1 MTDLKVV
8 IALAGILLGGTLP
21 VSAVV
26 ASECLESTAGDQSG
40 SQGSEVVGMV
50 VSVTEDEAGQLSVV
64 VQGAPSQGVRVEA
77 ASDVKVIAVGGDGS
91 AGTPGAS
98 GRK

>member
-1 MTDLKVV
+1 MTDLKIV
-8 IALAGILLGGTLP
+8 IALAGILLGGALP
-21 VSAVV
+21 ASAV
-26 ASECLESTAGDQSG
+26 ASECLESTAADQSG

-50 VSVTEDEAGQLSVV
+50 VSVTEDEAGQLTVV

-77 ASDVKVIAVGGDGS
+77 PSDVKVIAVGGDGS

-98 GRK
+98 GR

>member
-21 VSAVV
+21 ASAVP
-26 ASECLESTAGDQSG
+26 SECLESAAGDPSG

-50 VSVTEDEAGQLSVV
+50 VSVAEDEAGQLSVV

-98 GRK
+98 GRQ